1 MPKKSN
7 PTSETGITQSN
18 TTRPNA
24 APNDADGAGETKAG
38 RTTGATGSRGPRTR
52 KRKHKVA
59 KAVSAAKPDANG
71 RGGSRAQ
78 RPFPTRTL
86 EEALA
91 VPKAI
96 REKNNGKEWDSE
108 QVAQASLGIKK
119 NNNRFYYLAAASRDY
134 GLTVG
139 GRDTEKVA
147 LTQLGHDIFFAGDE
161 ATARQK
167 RIDAFFSVDIFKK
180 VYDHYGSGKLPED
193 QYLNNTLQSEFNL
206 PGGFH
211 KEFRSIFEANCKF
224 LGIEAGPSKGAAPA
238 EVTRSEH
245 GADIRVIGEAKGK
258 FDRTAFVIMPFVE
271 KGQSPRPAGFFK
283 EVLTK
288 LITPAANQAGFAVET
303 AEQDGSDVIQS
314 TIINQLLKRDNLVI
328 ADLTDHNP
336 NVLFELGIRIAKEL
350 PVALVKA
357 DGTGR
362 IFDVDNMMRVL
373 SYSPNLWPTTVEND
387 MPKLSKHIKAAWDNS
402 TTGRNYMKILTS
414 SQPATM
420 IEAKPA
426 GTPVATTST

>member
-1 MPKKSN
+1 MAKKPN
-7 PTSETGITQSN
+7 PTSETEKTEGNATK
-18 TTRPNA
+18 PNPA
-24 APNDADGAGETKAG
+24 GDNVDGAGGTNGSRNKAAG
-38 RTTGATGSRGPRTR
+38 GSRGARKRRR
-52 KRKHKVA
+52 KRKAA
-59 KAVSAAKPDANG
+59 KGAGTTKPDANG
-71 RGGSRAQ
+71 RGAGRAQ
-78 RPFPTRTL
+78 RPFPARTL

-96 REKNNGKEWDSE
+96 REKNNGNEWDSD
-108 QVAQASLGIKK
+108 QVAQAAANLTKMSNK
-119 NNNRFYYLAAASRDY
+119 FFYLAAASRDY

-139 GRDTEKVA
+139 SRDTEKIGLA
-147 LTQLGHDIFFAGDE
+147 PLGREIFFAGNE
-161 ATARQK
+161 QAKQQK
-167 RIDAFFSVDIFKK
+167 MAEAFFSVDIFKK

-193 QYLNNTLQSEFNL
+193 QYLNNTLLKDFDLPAEF
-206 PGGFH
+206 H
-211 KEFRSIFEANCKF
+211 ADFRRIFEANCKF
-224 LGIEAGPSKGAAPA
+224 LGIENGLGKGTAPA

-245 GADIRVIGEAKGK
+245 GADIRVVGEAKGK

-271 KGQSPRPAGFFK
+271 KGQAPRPGGFFK

-373 SYSPNLWPTTVEND
+373 AYSPNLWPTTVEND

-402 TTGRNYMKILTS
+402 TTGRNYMQILTS

-420 IEAKPA
+420 IEAKPVSA
-426 GTPVATTST
+426 PVTTASA